1 MEFEELDAALNRA
14 GLITDAA
21 EVHGTLCGMI
31 CSGID
36 DSCDVWM
43 GMVFEDAD
51 PDNAAVG
58 PCAGDLR
65 RLYDQTHALFAS
77 DGFDIQPLLPD
88 DNEDIDTR
96 TEFLATW
103 CQGFLYGL
111 SLSDMTGDQIP
122 EQVQEVIADFAE
134 LTRAGVNDA
143 GEDEESEINEN
154 AYADLLEYVRVSAQL
169 VYEELLG
176 SGEIMSSG
184 DQTVH

>member
-1 MEFEELDAALNRA
+1 MEFDELDAALRRA
-14 GLITDAA
+14 GLATDAA

-36 DSCDVWM
+36 DSYDLWM

-51 PDNAAVG
+51 ADNTAVG
-58 PCAGDLR
+58 TCAGDLR

-88 DNEDIDTR
+88 DNEKIETR
-96 TEFLATW
+96 AKCLAIW

-111 SLSDMTGDQIP
+111 SLSDMPGEQIP
-122 EQVQEVIADFAE
+122 EQVQEIIADFAE
-134 LTRAGVNDA
+134 LTRAGVNIS
-143 GEDEESEINEN
+143 GEEEASEINEK
-154 AYADLLEYVRVSAQL
+154 AYAELMEYVRVSAQL

-176 SGEIMSSG
+176 SGEPRDSG
-184 DQTVH
+184 DQIVH